1 MSISR
6 RDFCSKSLK
15 IMSTAGIASVL
26 PLHSA
31 CNLLGDSANNKLVVG
46 LIGCKGMGFNN
57 LKTFLNQENV
67 ECAGLCDIDKTILDQ
82 RSANVENIL
91 AEKEKNGKSKYKR
104 PKLYSDFRK
113 LLENKD
119 IDAVIIGTPD
129 HWHAMIM
136 IMACEA
142 GKDVYVEKPM
152 ANSIAEANMMVKAAK
167 HYNKVVQVG
176 QWQRSGP
183 HWEETKNFV
192 RSGKLGKIDNV
203 EVWRYA
209 GNEVPVVPDSP
220 VPAGVDYNMWLGPA
234 RKRAFNKNRF
244 HYNFRW
250 FWDYAGGKMTD
261 WGVHL
266 LDMAFYS
273 MDSWLPNSVKAEG
286 GKFVFPN
293 DAMETPDTLTA
304 KYEFNN
310 FNIIW
315 KNNFGL
321 KTDKTGRDHGLAFS
335 GENGILYASRKGW
348 EVVPKINNGV
358 ELMEKVAF
366 TPSVGNH
373 LDLHVKNFIHC
384 IKTREKTACDVETGR
399 DVAINA
405 HLGNIAYRTG
415 NKLMWNPENNSFG
428 NDQAANELIMP
439 DYRDP
444 WKLPIL

>member
-6 RDFCSKSLK
+6 RDFCSKSLT
-15 IMSTAGIASVL
+15 IISAAGITSVL
-26 PLHSA
+26 PLHTA
-31 CNLLGDSANNKLVVG
+31 CNIFGDSANNKLVVG

-57 LKTFLNQENV
+57 LTTFLNQKNV
-67 ECAGLCDIDKTILDQ
+67 ECAGLCDIDKSILEQ
-82 RSANVENIL
+82 RAANVDKIL
-91 AEKEKNGKSKYKR
+91 TEKEKEDEIKYKR

-136 IMACEA
+136 ILACEA

-152 ANSIAEANMMVKAAK
+152 ANSIAEANLMVRAAR
-167 HYNKVVQVG
+167 HYKKVIQVG

-183 HWEETKNFV
+183 HWEDTKNFV
-192 RSGKLGKIDNV
+192 RSGKLGKISKV
-203 EVWRYA
+203 EVWRYG
-209 GNEVPVVPDSP
+209 GNEVPLVPDSQ
-220 VPAGVDYNMWLGPA
+220 VPDGVDYNMWLGPA
-234 RKRAFNKNRF
+234 RNRAFNKNRF

-273 MDSWLPNSVKAEG
+273 MDSWLPNSVSAEG

-304 KYEFNN
+304 NYEFDD
-310 FNIIW
+310 FKIVW

-335 GENGILYASRKGW
+335 GEKGILYASRTGW
-348 EVVPKINNGV
+348 EVIPKTKNGI
-358 ELMEKVAF
+358 ELMEKVPF
-366 TPSVGNH
+366 SPSVGNH
-373 LDLHVKNFIHC
+373 LDLHVKNFIQC
-384 IKTREKTACDVETGR
+384 VKSREKTACDVETGR

-415 NKLMWNPENNSFG
+415 NNIVWNPENNSFG
-428 NDQAANELIMP
+428 NDQAANALILP
-439 DYRDP
+439 DYRSP
-444 WKLPIL
+444 WILPII